1 MRPPPYP
8 SSNFASFVRAAPY
21 HLPNMSDTPAPE
33 WYLSD
38 LLTPASIQL
47 QLKGGNRDAVLAELI
62 EHIPSIAGQPAAKQT
77 LLRALQE
84 REDLHST
91 GIGDGIA
98 LPHARNALVGL
109 VDRAVVVFGRHANGV
124 SYAAEDRIPA
134 KVFFL
139 LVATN
144 VSEHLRLLAR
154 ISRLLRS
161 HKLRQELFK
170 VDKTENVIRLL
181 RDAEQG
187 MNR

>member
-1 MRPPPYP
+1 
-8 SSNFASFVRAAPY
+8 
-21 HLPNMSDTPAPE
+21 MSDTPAPE
-33 WYLSD
+33 WFLSD

-47 QLKGGNRDAVLAELI
+47 QLRGTNRDAVLSELI
-62 EHIPSIAGQPAAKQT
+62 DHIPQIAGQPAAKQT

-91 GIGDGIA
+91 GIGEGIA
-98 LPHARNALVGL
+98 LPHARNALVGM
-109 VDRAVVVFGRHANGV
+109 VDRAVIVFGRHPTGV
-124 SYAAEDRIPA
+124 QYGADDRIPA

-154 ISRLLRS
+154 ISRLLRAT
-161 HKLRQELFK
+161 KLRQELLK
-170 VDKTENVIRLL
+170 VDKTENVLKLL

>member
-1 MRPPPYP
+1 
-8 SSNFASFVRAAPY
+8 
-21 HLPNMSDTPAPE
+21 MSDTPASE
-33 WYLSD
+33 WFLSD
-38 LLTPASIQL
+38 LLTPATIQL
-47 QLKGGNRDAVLAELI
+47 QLRGTNRDAVLAELI
-62 EHIPSIAGQPAAKQT
+62 EHIPSIVGQPAAKQT

-91 GIGDGIA
+91 GIGEGIA
-98 LPHARNALVGL
+98 LPHARNALVGM
-109 VDRAVVVFGRHANGV
+109 VDRAVIVFGRHPAGV
-124 SYAAEDRIPA
+124 PYGADDRIPA

-154 ISRLLRS
+154 ISRLLRAP
-161 HKLRQELFK
+161 KLRQELLK
-170 VDKTENVIRLL
+170 VDKAENVLKLL

>member
-1 MRPPPYP
+1 
-8 SSNFASFVRAAPY
+8 
-21 HLPNMSDTPAPE
+21 MSDTPAPE

-62 EHIPSIAGQPAAKQT
+62 EHIPSIAGQPAAKKT

-91 GIGDGIA
+91 GIGDGVA

-109 VDRAVVVFGRHANGV
+109 VDRAVVVFGRHPAGIP
-124 SYAAEDRIPA
+124 YAAEDHIPA

-154 ISRLLRS
+154 ISRLLRNP
-161 HKLRQELFK
+161 KLRQELFK
-170 VDKTENVIRLL
+170 VEKTENVLRLL

>member
-1 MRPPPYP
+1 
-8 SSNFASFVRAAPY
+8 
-21 HLPNMSDTPAPE
+21 MSGTPAPE
-33 WYLSD
+33 WFLSD
-38 LLTPASIQL
+38 LLTPETIQL
-47 QLKGGNRDAVLAELI
+47 QLKGAQRDAVLSELI
-62 EHIPSIAGQPAAKQT
+62 DHIPSISGQPAAKQT

-84 REDLHST
+84 REELHST

-98 LPHARNALVGL
+98 LPHARNALVGM
-109 VDRAVVVFGRHANGV
+109 VDRAVVVFGRHPEGIHYGAD
-124 SYAAEDRIPA
+124 DRIPA

-154 ISRLLRS
+154 VSRLLRGP
-161 HKLRQELFK
+161 KLRQDLLK
-170 VDKTENVIRLL
+170 ADKAENVLRLL